1 MRSGRN
7 GACSRDGDMKT
18 SGTFRGSGSQG
29 ALGSV
34 ETGLFSGGIPFDFVA
49 QERECEGA
57 RPVDNLSPVGAA
69 LFEQGYGTVR
79 AGYGHPDRADA
90 VSYTHLTLPTTAYE
104 CRSRWSPYH

>member
-1 MRSGRN
+1 
-7 GACSRDGDMKT
+7 MKT

-57 RPVDNLSPVGAA
+57 RPVDDLSPVGAA
-69 LFEQGYGTVR
+69 LFEQGHGTVR
-79 AGYGHPDRADA
+79 PATAIQTVPTGFCSVPPAGPAMPVVA
-90 VSYTHLTLPTTAYE
+90 TA
-104 CRSRWSPYH
+104 

>member
-1 MRSGRN
+1 MKPSGP
-7 GACSRDGDMKT
+7 
-18 SGTFRGSGSQG
+18 FRGSGSQG

-79 AGYGHPDRADA
+79 AGYGHPDRADGFLSVPPA
-90 VSYTHLTLPTTAYE
+90 GPAMPVVATA
-104 CRSRWSPYH
+104 